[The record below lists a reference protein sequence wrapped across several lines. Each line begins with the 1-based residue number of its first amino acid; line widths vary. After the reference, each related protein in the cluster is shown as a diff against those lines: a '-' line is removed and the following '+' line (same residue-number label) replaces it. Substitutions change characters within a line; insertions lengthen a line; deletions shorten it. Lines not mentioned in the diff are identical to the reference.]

1 MKNRTK
7 ILIALLGLSFTLTA
21 CSSASNTAQAAGAP
35 LQKTA
40 RQQTTTTNTATTAQ
54 KNPTADYIQVFID
67 PNTGE
72 LVTIDPDTGEA
83 VPYTAPATATAKKAA
98 SATVSGSQTA
108 ARTEASTSPA
118 AKASTTDT
126 QTADSPAASGT
137 QATNQ
142 AAAQASQKATAPA
155 GTQTE
160 QAATQNNQT
169 GSTSR
174 NQGVDA
180 TTQATPTSTPV
191 NQASLPNRNRT
202 MAQAANSASYI
213 GETRALQIAMDHAG
227 VKSADVQFSYA
238 KLDYDNGRWMY
249 DAEFYAGNTEYDY
262 EIDASTGAVLK
273 YDYDMENNYVP
284 QQQAQN
290 APAAS
295 AGTAG
300 VSIETAKQTALA
312 RVSGATENNIRIYTD
327 YDDGR
332 MVYEGKIIYNA
343 MEYEFE
349 IDAAT
354 GNIIEWD
361 VESVYD

>member
-21 CSSASNTAQAAGAP
+21 CSSASNTAQAAGAS

-40 RQQTTTTNTATTAQ
+40 RQQTTTTNTATAAQ

-108 ARTEASTSPA
+108 AQTEASTSPA

-137 QATNQ
+137 Q
-142 AAAQASQKATAPA
+142 
-155 GTQTE
+155 
-160 QAATQNNQT
+160 NNQT
-169 GSTSR
+169 GSTPR

-191 NQASLPNRNRT
+191 NQASLPNRNQT
-202 MAQAANSASYI
+202 MAQTANSASYI

-262 EIDASTGAVLK
+262 EIDASTGAILE
-273 YDYDMENNYVP
+273 YDYDMEYTYVP
-284 QQQAQN
+284 
-290 APAAS
+290 

-312 RVSGATENNIRIYTD
+312 LVSGATENNIRIYTD

>member
-83 VPYTAPATATAKKAA
+83 VPYAAPATATAKKAA

-126 QTADSPAASGT
+126 QTADSPA
-137 QATNQ
+137 
-142 AAAQASQKATAPA
+142 
-155 GTQTE
+155 
-160 QAATQNNQT
+160 
-169 GSTSR
+169 TSR

-191 NQASLPNRNRT
+191 NQASLPNRNQT

-227 VKSADVQFSYA
+227 VKSTDVQFSYA

>member
-7 ILIALLGLSFTLTA
+7 ILITLLGLSFTLTA
-21 CSSASNTAQAAGAP
+21 CSSASNTAQAAGAS

-191 NQASLPNRNRT
+191 NQASLPNRNQT
-202 MAQAANSASYI
+202 MAQTANSASYI

-262 EIDASTGAVLK
+262 EIDASTGAILE
-273 YDYDMENNYVP
+273 YDYDMEYTYVP
-284 QQQAQN
+284 
-290 APAAS
+290 

-312 RVSGATENNIRIYTD
+312 LVSGATENNIRIYTD